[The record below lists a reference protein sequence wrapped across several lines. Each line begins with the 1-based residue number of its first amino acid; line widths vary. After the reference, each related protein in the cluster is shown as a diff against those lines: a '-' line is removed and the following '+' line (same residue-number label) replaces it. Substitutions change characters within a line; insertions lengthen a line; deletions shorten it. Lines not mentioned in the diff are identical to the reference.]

1 MPERKELP
9 EAWAD
14 LKAALEKELL
24 QFVEGLDR
32 LLRRWPWLYRI
43 LGEPPEEQLR
53 NMELYGRCRVCMAP
67 RERETVVVEDDGYTR
82 TSMSIVCPNGH
93 QQP

>member
-1 MPERKELP
+1 MPERK
-9 EAWAD
+9 
-14 LKAALEKELL
+14 
-24 QFVEGLDR
+24 
-32 LLRRWPWLYRI
+32 
-43 LGEPPEEQLR
+43 EPPEEQLR